1 MYKTKDLQAEHG
13 DYGERIWRCFVFEHC
28 YRHHWKFAMKF
39 PRNQLPETTTSCSN
53 YKFPFEERRVCSSS
67 YWIWEIDNFSNYSEY
82 LLANGSLWLIW
93 FNYPLKPVL
102 LLIWPLL
109 SLIKSH
115 IQELN
120 DHGISCVWL
129 SDDDANENAILNG
142 EFSIVF
148 TSPEAIIK
156 KKKWREMLGGKI
168 YQKNLFGIV
177 TDEVHVIP
185 KW

>member
-1 MYKTKDLQAEHG
+1 MATMESVFDEASFLNIAIAIAESMRSSFPEINCLKPQQVAAITNFLLRRDVFAVLPTG
-13 DYGERIWRCFVFEHC
+13 YGKSLIFQII
-28 YRHHWKFAMKF
+28 
-39 PRNQLPETTTSCSN
+39 PNICS
-53 YKFPFEERRVCSSS
+53 RMAAC
-67 YWIWEIDNFSNYSEY
+67 
-82 LLANGSLWLIW
+82 G
-93 FNYPLKPVL
+93 FNYPSKPIL
-102 LLIWPLL
+102 LVISPLV

-156 KKKWREMLGGKI
+156 NKKWREMLRGKI

>member
-1 MYKTKDLQAEHG
+1 MAARG
-13 DYGERIWRCFVFEHC
+13 
-28 YRHHWKFAMKF
+28 
-39 PRNQLPETTTSCSN
+39 
-53 YKFPFEERRVCSSS
+53 
-67 YWIWEIDNFSNYSEY
+67 
-82 LLANGSLWLIW
+82 
-93 FNYPLKPVL
+93 FNYPNKPIL
-102 LLIWPLL
+102 LVISPLV

-115 IQELN
+115 IHELN

-129 SDDDANENAILNG
+129 SGDDADENANING

-148 TSPEAIIK
+148 ASPESIVK
-156 KKKWREMLGGKI
+156 NQKWREMLRGKI